1 VSLTVGRVG
10 LDVPLT
16 TPTQWNQTGDRVSVA
31 GQLRATTATAATV
44 LRQQLAA
51 YAAGDAE
58 DVVPVTWD
66 QDPTVDGYY
75 RVLGAAVG
83 SRPASLFAHF
93 WDFTL
98 ELERVADGWRR
109 TAFES
114 VVTSAWGANF
124 AGRPA
129 SNAVRWCGLP
139 LEVTDLTRL
148 ATTIRYGADGN
159 VGIFEMPTGILV
171 RWGIAPEDYYRNAA
185 TIRVAGQT
193 VAGKQVDGDTD
204 PYGWTIGNG
213 VMECRLLAATEAGVG
228 VRGDLALRWRKSTG
242 WGAWKGFR
250 LGIND
255 DVNPAQLSYAVG
267 VRVIRNSPAEV
278 VLRVLSLN
286 GATGTFVLTRHTY
299 DLSIRRGAD
308 TLTIVARSAVLPHGW
323 KLQRSVVEAAAQVA
337 GLGTQGAIQAAAAD
351 ADGFRYVLAS
361 PLEYTRDLTNGRIRW
376 DLTNLNTVTCAIGAV
391 VPTVSTLVTED
402 AVRLV
407 DRYFTSQGEWLQPI
421 SW

>member
-1 VSLTVGRVG
+1 MSLTVGRVG
-10 LDVPLT
+10 IDVPLE
-16 TPTQWNQTGDRVSVA
+16 TPAKWDQAGDRVSVA
-31 GQLRATTATAATV
+31 GQLIANSAIGANV

-51 YAAGDAE
+51 YAVGDDE
-58 DVVPVTWD
+58 DVVPVTWVE
-66 QDPTVDGYY
+66 DPTVDGYY
-75 RVLGAAVG
+75 RVLASSVSA
-83 SRPASLFAHF
+83 RPASLFAHL

-109 TAFES
+109 TGFES

-124 AGRPA
+124 AGRA
-129 SNAVRWCGLP
+129 SSNAVRWCGLP

-148 ATTIRYGADGN
+148 ATTIRYGEDGN
-159 VGIFEMPTGILV
+159 VGVFEMPTGTLV
-171 RWGIAPEDYYRNAA
+171 RWALPPEDYYRNAA
-185 TIRVAGQT
+185 TITVAGQT
-193 VAGKQVDGDTD
+193 VVGKQIDGDTD

-213 VMECRLLAATEAGVG
+213 IMECRLLSGTEAGIG
-228 VRGDLALRWRKSTG
+228 VRGELAIRWRKSSG

-250 LGIND
+250 LGISD
-255 DVNPAQLSYAVG
+255 DVNPPQLSFAVG

-286 GATGTFVLTRHTY
+286 GATGTFILTRHTY

-308 TLTIVARSAVLPHGW
+308 TMTIVARSAVLPHTW
-323 KLQRSVVEAAAQVA
+323 KLQRAVVEAASQVT
-337 GLGTQGAIQAAAAD
+337 GLGTQGAIQASAAD

-421 SW
+421 TW